1 MPLFCVGSAKPF
13 VKPVEN
19 SDNFDHPQII
29 FTEGIK
35 SEFLRCFCAMW
46 LSDQSSSQPVP
57 ALQKTITKTKKTRDT
72 ETKTLWLFHQSLQ
85 TTNAKHKHKTQNTN
99 AKQNKTQ
106 KHKKYKIITNQ
117 HKSKR
122 YKKHKNDTDRKD
134 PKMQSNSSLQ
144 ETNKNKTK
152 KHNTRQGFS

>member
-46 LSDQSSSQPVP
+46 SPINPPHSLALLCNKQTQNTIETKNTKDTDTKLEIIQKIVQCGCPINPPHSLSLLCNKQT
-57 ALQKTITKTKKTRDT
+57 QKQNKKYTQ
-72 ETKTLWLFHQSLQ
+72 TKTLWLSHQSLQ
-85 TTNAKHKHKTQNTN
+85 ATITKHK
-99 AKQNKTQ
+99 AKAKKHQNK
-106 KHKKYKIITNQ
+106 KIQN
-117 HKSKR
+117 HS
-122 YKKHKNDTDRKD
+122 
-134 PKMQSNSSLQ
+134 M
-144 ETNKNKTK
+144 
-152 KHNTRQGFS
+152 